1 MAEEYEDGVERR
13 VERDG
18 RVVWL
23 LYGIL
28 HRDGGPAVQGPNGEQ
43 RHREDGPASQGAG
56 GSQSWYLN
64 GETWNDGPSI
74 VARQRAERARTKPGT
89 PGQSPVVLG
98 SDANQNNTRAQNTGC
113 GSVGG

>member
-1 MAEEYEDGVERR
+1 VIRADGSQDWFRH
-13 VERDG
+13 G
-18 RVVWL
+18 K
-23 LYGIL
+23 
-28 HRDGGPAVQGPNGEQ
+28 H
-43 RHREDGPASQGAG
+43 HREDGPASQGAG

-89 PGQSPVVLG
+89 PGQSPVVRG